1 MTAVSQPF
9 IEPTN
14 GFRMKE
20 TKKKRERERERE
32 RVLAKFKLTFISERI
47 IHFWKKIFSCENNT
61 NWRIYLSFH
70 EINPIL
76 CYLILTKMKRFF
88 FSFLP
93 FNTHYTL
100 TTRYITAF
108 IVQYIY
114 YISRICCVVT
124 NTRLKNKS
132 NTNRII
138 LKFSDSLFFQIFALP
153 RLNENK

>member
-1 MTAVSQPF
+1 MVKWSKFERFVRKVSLFPF
-9 IEPTN
+9 LLGNLNFP
-14 GFRMKE
+14 RW
-20 TKKKRERERERE
+20 
-32 RVLAKFKLTFISERI
+32 VSFIQIFESN
-47 IHFWKKIFSCENNT
+47 FWKKIFSCENNT